1 MWRTD
6 FRFLPTLRSDPT
18 VGVSH
23 VTSHKS
29 SLDETYRVDEVEE
42 VMGTIDISPKT
53 FHAHVAFHWHRF
65 AHMWPLVVITFAT
78 VLSFGWAV
86 LLVWLVSGLLNLAM

>member
-6 FRFLPTLRSDPT
+6 FTFWQLSAAVPT
-18 VGVSH
+18 VAVSH
-23 VTSHKS
+23 VTSGKS
-29 SLDETYRVDEVEE
+29 RLEETYCGVEVEE

-53 FHAHVAFHWHRF
+53 FHAHVAFHWNRF
-65 AHMWPLVVITFAT
+65 AQMWPLVIITLAT
-78 VLSFGWAV
+78 VLSFSWAV

>member
-6 FRFLPTLRSDPT
+6 FAFWQLSAEVTA
-18 VGVSH
+18 VAVSH
-23 VTSHKS
+23 VTSGKS
-29 SLDETYRVDEVEE
+29 RLEKNYGGVEEEE
-42 VMGTIDISPKT
+42 VMGTIDISPNT

-65 AHMWPLVVITFAT
+65 AQMWPLVVITFAT